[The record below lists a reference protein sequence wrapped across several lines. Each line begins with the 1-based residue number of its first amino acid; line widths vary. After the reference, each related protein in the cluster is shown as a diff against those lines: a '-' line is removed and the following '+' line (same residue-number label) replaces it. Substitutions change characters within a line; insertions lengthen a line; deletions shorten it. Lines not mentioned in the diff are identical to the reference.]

1 MRRYETIFIVKS
13 STGEDEITAILD
25 KVESI
30 ITGDGGTVLT
40 IDKWGLK
47 KLAYLIKKEAQGY
60 YVYIDYAAV
69 PAAVAEIE
77 RKFRIDDAVLKY
89 MTIKKASSI
98 SAEQIDQAIGDV
110 SAREI
115 EAQETEPAE
124 GTDLPEKQVPVT
136 EPAVAEPVVA
146 ETAEADSEDTTENN

>member
-13 STGEDEITAILD
+13 STGESEITAITD

-40 IDKWGLK
+40 VDKWGLR

-69 PAAVAEIE
+69 PSAVAEIE
-77 RKFRIDDAVLKY
+77 RIFKIDDRLLKY
-89 MTIKKASSI
+89 MTLKLADSCDPAAILEEMAKGAAKKA
-98 SAEQIDQAIGDV
+98 AEA
-110 SAREI
+110 
-115 EAQETEPAE
+115 TESE
-124 GTDLPEKQVPVT
+124 DDE
-136 EPAVAEPVVA
+136 AVA
-146 ETAEADSEDTTENN
+146 ADSKKPAAVAATDD

>member
-40 IDKWGLK
+40 VDKWGLK

-77 RKFRIDDAVLKY
+77 RIFKIDDRLLKY
-89 MTIKKASSI
+89 MTLKLADSCDPAAILEEMAKG
-98 SAEQIDQAIGDV
+98 AEEQA
-110 SAREI
+110 
-115 EAQETEPAE
+115 
-124 GTDLPEKQVPVT
+124 
-136 EPAVAEPVVA
+136 
-146 ETAEADSEDTTENN
+146 AEATESEAGKEVAAASEESAGAAASDD